1 MCCTQGLGEC
11 GWNECVAHQSEYGDS
26 SAVCQLI
33 SSGKSDGSESGRN
46 ELNHCMPQHISSIDL
61 NLNKVEIISHEIRI
75 DLNQGQR
82 LRVKGNL

>member
-11 GWNECVAHQSEYGDS
+11 GWNECVAHQTEYGDN
-26 SAVCQLI
+26 
-33 SSGKSDGSESGRN
+33 SGKSDGSESGRD

-61 NLNKVEIISHEIRI
+61 NLSKVEIISHEIRI